1 MMLVPIAVI
10 VLFAW
15 AAWYLLRSNAP
26 EASAIL
32 AKIAP
37 APRDGAER
45 IAAERLARG
54 EINVTDYERI
64 LAVLRQ

>member
-1 MMLVPIAVI
+1 MMLVPIALVALI
-10 VLFAW
+10 AW
-15 AAWYLLRSNAP
+15 AALYLLRSNGP

-37 APRDGAER
+37 APRNGAER

-54 EINVTDYERI
+54 EIDAIDYERI